1 MVTFKIFKGDCNIII
16 GDEGIEVEGVEI
28 KDDPQLIKIF
38 LQKEENAQKFSIS
51 MYTSSNLQEIAKDIV
66 ERLLEGS
73 EGVIVMCESIKDFSQ
88 QSLLLSYVI
97 EELIKVG
104 EIEKAKKVFNI
115 AIEAVKKIKDK
126 KERLKML
133 ENLKNIQEMIIENTE
148 TTPRWTPILDNL
160 IKEIEIIK
168 DKYEKRKEKYIAK
181 MHEIEKKLS
190 ER

>member
-1 MVTFKIFKGDCNIII
+1 
-16 GDEGIEVEGVEI
+16 
-28 KDDPQLIKIF
+28 
-38 LQKEENAQKFSIS
+38 